1 MENTHDTTH
10 ETTHHTDP
18 LAGHHETT
26 DVPYDLYETPQE
38 IVVIMPLWWVTKE
51 SIRLSREQHHIRIE
65 ATRSAPTLKDGATPR
80 MERAFWWPFAQRIE
94 LPQIPLHYQ
103 DVVSR
108 LSPENILTVIIPK
121 SIQPEQIALH
131 IE

>member
-38 IVVIMPLWWVTKE
+38 IVVIMPL
-51 SIRLSREQHHIRIE
+51 
-65 ATRSAPTLKDGATPR
+65 
-80 MERAFWWPFAQRIE
+80 
-94 LPQIPLHYQ
+94 
-103 DVVSR
+103 
-108 LSPENILTVIIPK
+108 
-121 SIQPEQIALH
+121 
-131 IE
+131 